1 MVISVRGFPVVLGIF
16 MVKILS
22 LKVSLAFSIFIL
34 PSICRYH
41 PEIFIW
47 GIATDKKKSV
57 VFPGGSAVN
66 NPPAMQESQQ
76 RQVPSLGHKYP
87 REEGTE
93 TLSSILS
100 WQIPMERGAWWATVH
115 RVCKES
121 SPTEAR

>member
-1 MVISVRGFPVVLGIF
+1 

-57 VFPGGSAVN
+57 VFPGGSAVK

-87 REEGTE
+87 REEGME